1 MNLAE
6 KVIGVA
12 LIGLMALISWNLI
25 STINL
30 QQEMLKMQHEQKHMH
45 EQIDKRFNNVLNKL
59 KKLKNKI

>member
-12 LIGLMALISWNLI
+12 LVGLMALISWNLI

-45 EQIDKRFNNVLNKL
+45 EQIDKRFNSILNKL
-59 KKLKNKI
+59 KKLRNKT

>member
-30 QQEMLKMQHEQKHMH
+30 QQEILKMQHEHQHMH
-45 EQIDKRFNNVLNKL
+45 ENLDKQITKIFKRL
-59 KKLKNKI
+59 KKKANK

>member
-12 LIGLMALISWNLI
+12 LVGLMALISWNLI

>member
-12 LIGLMALISWNLI
+12 LLGLMALISWNLI

-30 QQEMLKMQHEQKHMH
+30 QQEVLKMQHEQQHMH
-45 EQIDKRFNNVLNKL
+45 EKLDKQITKIFKRL
-59 KKLKNKI
+59 KKKVNK